1 MANTKQV
8 EAISDA
14 AKRSKR
20 RHGKERSEVKG
31 ARGKEGNIFVQQNVH
46 ARGSWASR
54 LVSEATLHEE

>member
-1 MANTKQV
+1 MPQNDRN
-8 EAISDA
+8 EGM
-14 AKRSKR
+14 
-20 RHGKERSEVKG
+20 GKSG